1 MIWVLL
7 PLENLVHLG
16 NWFCAQRERTQPFG
30 WLAGGRREGV
40 HYPQHHLNRGAQ
52 SAGRTSDPSDLQPPE
67 QFNGAGR
74 SERNCWSYDDTVES
88 FGIHEQVDT
97 LLATCQTPLKHP
109 TCRSRCRSKW
119 CDDMAFLSARNHS
132 NPPSSYPRLVP
143 SCELC
148 RSPAPPNI
156 NGRVIQSATG

>member
-97 LLATCQTPLKHP
+97 LLGHVKPHSSIQPAGLDAGLNGVMIWLFCQPETIQTHHLHTLAWYHLVSYAEVRHP
-109 TCRSRCRSKW
+109 QT
-119 CDDMAFLSARNHS
+119 
-132 NPPSSYPRLVP
+132 
-143 SCELC
+143 
-148 RSPAPPNI
+148 
-156 NGRVIQSATG
+156 